1 MNYKK
6 ILRQKAER
14 NFEEFIDF
22 IIDDK
27 NLLYTINNLEDEIEV
42 IIIRFDKD
50 ERTDILGTYY
60 FDEITGIFI
69 REV

>member
-6 ILRQKAER
+6 ILRQKAGR

-27 NLLYTINNLEDEIEV
+27 NLLYTINNL
-42 IIIRFDKD
+42 
-50 ERTDILGTYY
+50 
-60 FDEITGIFI
+60 
-69 REV
+69 